1 MLQQTFDLD
10 PVLMNTT
17 NNNEYGLYLQTI
29 IVTKKLN
36 TRNYINYNFTRSNN
50 NKAGCVV
57 D

>member
-29 IVTKKLN
+29 IVTKKTKYKKLH
-36 TRNYINYNFTRSNN
+36 
-50 NKAGCVV
+50 KL
-57 D
+57 